1 MLEKKKMSFNV
12 VFAEN
17 NDSLLAF
24 TKNAASNFVS
34 DVEIAFA
41 SSVAETNNVI
51 NSNKIDLILA
61 SESFSDGSWNEINR
75 FSDRDDTIIPV
86 ILLVDDVKKYKEC
99 PEGILQVIS
108 ASEKTYSLLDQF
120 FPIFLRERKCLE
132 DKYAAEQA
140 LYEHEAQFS
149 AVTKFA
155 VEAIISVDAKGD
167 VIFWNRGAESMFG
180 YRAEEIIGKSAE
192 VLIPERFRDLIKN
205 RVQELK
211 DGSADLASDRFLE
224 AEAKHKEGNEFHVE
238 FSISSWVNKKKRYF
252 MAIIRDVSKRK
263 RTEEELLR
271 VQKLESVGT
280 IAGGIAHDFNN
291 ILTGIVTDLFAAK
304 MNLETNSE
312 EYKLISEAE
321 ASAFR
326 ATSLARQFMSFASN
340 SQTPLVEPMNLEPII
355 EEAVGF
361 TLSGSNVSYE
371 LDIHEELY
379 TVEVDRGQINQVLSN
394 LVLNAAQSMPEGG
407 KVKVLA
413 ENVMVNH
420 QNRSKIESYLDL
432 EDGRFVKISVVDT
445 GHGIPE
451 DHMLKIFDPYF
462 TTKKTGSGFGLATAF
477 SIINKHGGVITA
489 KSTINEGSTFIIY
502 LPALEIPSIAE
513 VEEENHDHKEL
524 AGNGEILVMD
534 DDLAVQK
541 ALGIVLK
548 HLGYKVE
555 LTSTGEEAIEVYRK
569 AVNKGEH
576 FAAVIMDL
584 TIPGHM
590 GGKEAVGKILEID
603 PHAKVIVST
612 GYSTDPVVAEF
623 QKYGFSAAMN
633 KPFSVDV
640 VKNVLKKVIA

>member
-1 MLEKKKMSFNV
+1 MPSKI
-12 VFAEN
+12 VFAES
-17 NDSLLAF
+17 DKSLLSIALDSF
-24 TKNAASNFVS
+24 KDIGDDVDIVGISSISEINKAISNG
-34 DVEIAFA
+34 D
-41 SSVAETNNVI
+41 
-51 NSNKIDLILA
+51 IDLILC
-61 SESFSDGSWNEINR
+61 SESFSDGSWKDIKTDFE
-75 FSDRDDTIIPV
+75 DDENLISLVLLVNDIKKYPELPDGIIQIIQASQNTYKVLPDIIR
-86 ILLVDDVKKYKEC
+86 ILLKNKSYLE
-99 PEGILQVIS
+99 
-108 ASEKTYSLLDQF
+108 
-120 FPIFLRERKCLE
+120 ERNI
-132 DKYAAEQA
+132 AEQT

-155 VEAIISVDAKGD
+155 VEAIISVDGKGNI
-167 VIFWNRGAESMFG
+167 IFWNRGAESMFG
-180 YRAEEIIGKSAE
+180 YSSEEAIGLNAE
-192 VLIPERFRDLIKN
+192 VLIPNRFRELVQT
-205 RVQELK
+205 RVKELK
-211 DGSADLASDRFLE
+211 NENVDLASDRFLE
-224 AEAKHKEGNEFHVE
+224 AEAKDREGNEFHVE
-238 FSISSWVNKKKRYF
+238 FSISSWINKKKRYF

-321 ASAFR
+321 TSAFR

-340 SQTPLVEPMNLEPII
+340 SQTPLVEPMHLTPII

-361 TLSGSNVSYE
+361 TLSGSNVSYN
-371 LDIHEELY
+371 LDIHEELF

-407 KVKVLA
+407 KVKVTA
-413 ENVMVNH
+413 ENVVVCHESRAN
-420 QNRSKIESYLDL
+420 IESYLDL
-432 EDGRFVKISVVDT
+432 ENGNYVKISVIDS

-451 DHMLKIFDPYF
+451 DHMQKIFDPYF

-489 KSTINEGSTFIIY
+489 KSDLEEGSTFIIY
-502 LPALEIPSIAE
+502 LPALESSVAKE
-513 VEEENHDHKEL
+513 DEETVEEHVEL

-555 LTSTGEEAIEVYRK
+555 LTSTGEEAIEVYRD

-640 VKNVLKKVIA
+640 VKNVLKKVIN